1 MGMAIRNRKY
11 DPLFAKLCSGNLP
24 GVSLKT
30 MLICLIFALCS
41 IPGHGQNFIKRY
53 LNNLVSDSL
62 PPEKP
67 KFLIYPTLGFA
78 PETSLELG
86 MSSVYLYYAK
96 EDTLNRLSE
105 IKPFVFFTL
114 RKQYGF
120 WFDHA
125 LYTDKNRWFVSGK
138 ARYQRYPLLY
148 FGVGPGSPADPVA
161 QVNADYLLFN
171 QRVLRELS
179 PSFYAG
185 LELDMQRLFRVDFIP
200 EEGAPGFNLP
210 TGAGGSLN
218 IGLGGALVV
227 DTRHNVL
234 NVRKGAFFELSF
246 LHSNPVWGS
255 RYEFNS
261 LISDNRWYL
270 PVNRR
275 DVLALQVY
283 GRFSG
288 GDVPFQQLSLMG
300 GESTM
305 RGYYLGRYRDKN
317 LLAAQAEY
325 RMLPLPFRN
334 VKRWGAAFFMGTGT
348 VFSDNDPLAASNLVW
363 AGGAGLRFLI
373 FPEKDI
379 FTRLDVALTRE
390 GPGFYIFIGEAF

>member
-1 MGMAIRNRKY
+1 MHDQGYLCCPNLKILLVCFG
-11 DPLFAKLCSGNLP
+11 LFLGCTPA
-24 GVSLKT
+24 
-30 MLICLIFALCS
+30 
-41 IPGHGQNFIKRY
+41 HGQNFIKRY
-53 LNNLVSDSL
+53 LNNLVSDTL

-78 PETSLELG
+78 PETSLEIGL
-86 MSSVYLYYAK
+86 SSVYLYYAK

-105 IKPFVFFTL
+105 FKPFVFFTL
-114 RKQYGF
+114 RRQYGF

-125 LYTDKNRWFVSGK
+125 LYTDKNRWFIAGK

-148 FGVGPGSPADPVA
+148 FGIGPGSPADPVA

-171 QRVLRELS
+171 ERVLRELA
-179 PSFYAG
+179 PSLYAG
-185 LELDMQRLFRVDFIP
+185 LEVDFQRLFRVGFVP
-200 EEGAPGFNLP
+200 EDGAPTFDLP
-210 TGAGGSLN
+210 TGAEGSLN
-218 IGLGGALVV
+218 IGLGGALVL

-234 NVRKGAFFELSF
+234 NVRNGAFAELSF
-246 LHSNPVWGS
+246 LHSDPVWGS
-255 RYEFNS
+255 KYRFS
-261 LISDNRWYL
+261 ALISDNRWYKSI
-270 PVNRR
+270 NRR

-283 GRFSG
+283 GRFSAG
-288 GDVPFQQLSLMG
+288 NVPFQQLSLMG

-348 VFSDNDPLAASNLVW
+348 VFSEDDPLSPENFVW

-379 FTRLDVALTRE
+379 FTRLDVAFTRE